1 MRPSAL
7 PRDDEGAP
15 AAEVAELAIKSI
27 AGQKPSP
34 ESRSPLN
41 TPVPSHRRPNWRL
54 PRHFASCGCSRKV
67 ADELTD
73 PDSRRILRIAQDCE
87 ELASAPRDGCSKRP
101 VRRMEY
107 ERLTLTSA
115 SPFIHAC
122 MKSHRAVRSK
132 RYPAVSMFKYVSG
145 MIASVNRSHHWIFQ
159 IFHSFS

>member
-1 MRPSAL
+1 MMRPNAL

-115 SPFIHAC
+115 AS
-122 MKSHRAVRSK
+122 VR
-132 RYPAVSMFKYVSG
+132 VVSG
-145 MIASVNRSHHWIFQ
+145 TRSDFLFWCHALGRKNGTPSRPQTGKLVLSWPDLL
-159 IFHSFS
+159 